1 MTEPAITPA
10 SVVWNAVFPA
20 LGVALILGASILPAV
35 AIAAAASLAITVVL
49 SH

>member
-1 MTEPAITPA
+1 MTKPAIAPA

-35 AIAAAASLAITVVL
+35 AIAAAAALAIAVVL
-49 SH
+49 AR